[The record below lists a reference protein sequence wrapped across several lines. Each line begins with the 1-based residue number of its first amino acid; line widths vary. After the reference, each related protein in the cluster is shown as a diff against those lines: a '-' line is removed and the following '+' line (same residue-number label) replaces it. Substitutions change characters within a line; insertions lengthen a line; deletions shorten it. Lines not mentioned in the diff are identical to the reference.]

1 MVAVPWV
8 KLGASSDE
16 SDTLV
21 DTAPLALP
29 TFSRTDFRKL
39 FELFL
44 YLPSHKSHKSHNN
57 SVRVCALILRMHF
70 SASEEAIQ

>member
-29 TFSRTDFRKL
+29 TFSRTDFSNCL
-39 FELFL
+39 SYFCIYHLT
-44 YLPSHKSHKSHNN
+44 
-57 SVRVCALILRMHF
+57 RVTRVTTTV
-70 SASEEAIQ
+70 SEFVH